1 MSRKHKGRNIQQSM
15 HALRVKRFAESM
27 FGKKNTSA
35 VAVIYAA
42 LVFIAVGWLPQGIAD
57 LVECNWQE
65 SCWLICS
72 YKFLTSVAILG
83 LFAWQLQR
91 VSREDDKLEVKKQTP
106 AEVKALGIFLS
117 TIGKEDHLIQ
127 AEINR
132 IERSLKDNTIS
143 MATFLDKQWE
153 MPLIAIRYHQ
163 RRLETLYVFTSEGEK
178 GSAVLMPV
186 FKQVVESLYPS
197 LKIEVLE
204 PKGIDYEDVKQ
215 VFNKVETF
223 YEMAKNDGYAENEII
238 IDVTGGQKP
247 NTIAASIATLV
258 SGRKFQYISTG
269 SKEAFAYDVW
279 YIDQVES

>member
-1 MSRKHKGRNIQQSM
+1 MGRKHRGKNIQQAR

-27 FGKKNTSA
+27 FGEKNTST
-35 VAVIYAA
+35 VAIVYAA

-57 LVECNWQE
+57 LIECNWQE

-72 YKFLTSVAILG
+72 YKFLISVAILW

-91 VSREDDKLEVKKQTP
+91 VSKEDDKLEVKKQTP
-106 AEVKALGIFLS
+106 GEVKALGIFLS

-132 IERSLKDNTIS
+132 IEQSLKDNTIS

-153 MPLIAIRYHQ
+153 MPLIAVRYHQ
-163 RRLETLYVFTSEGEK
+163 KHLETLYVFTSEGIK
-178 GSAVLMPV
+178 GSAVLMPI
-186 FKQVVESLYPS
+186 FKEVVKCLYPS
-197 LKIEVLE
+197 LKIKEVE
-204 PKGIDYEDVKQ
+204 SKGIDYEDVKQ
-215 VFNKVETF
+215 VFTKVEFF
-223 YEMAKNDGYAENEII
+223 YEMAKNDGYAENEIL

-279 YIDQVES
+279 YIDQVKS